1 MDSLTLSLVLDYIY
15 TGKVILTEET
25 VQNVLSA
32 ANLFQ
37 LLSLREGCAD
47 FMMSHV
53 TVTNGIGVYF
63 FARAHEC
70 DVLALKAKEIINSRY

>member
-15 TGKVILTEET
+15 TGRVMLTEET

-37 LLSLREGCAD
+37 LISLREGCAEY
-47 FMMSHV
+47 MMNHV
-53 TVTNGIGVYF
+53 TVNNCIGIYF

-70 DVLALKAKEIINSRY
+70 NLLALKAKEIINNR

>member
-1 MDSLTLSLVLDYIY
+1 M
-15 TGKVILTEET
+15 LTEET
-25 VQNVLSA
+25 VQNLLSA

-37 LLSLREGCAD
+37 LLALREGCAE

-53 TVTNGIGVYF
+53 TVNNCIGVFF

-70 DVLALKAKEIINSRY
+70 EVLAAKAKEIINSK

>member
-1 MDSLTLSLVLDYIY
+1 MESLTLSLVLDYIY
-15 TGKVILTEET
+15 TGRVMLTEET
-25 VQNVLSA
+25 VQNLLSA

-37 LLSLREGCAD
+37 LLALREGCAE

-53 TVTNGIGVYF
+53 TVNNCIGVFF

-70 DVLALKAKEIINSRY
+70 EVLAAKAKEIINSK